1 MSFGYTVNKEK
12 NGVLLAYLAER
23 IPNVTLRKLLKLVYL
38 TDEKFT
44 IERGFPLTWFNYFAW
59 KKGPV
64 APEVYDVK
72 NGSFADFVQCH
83 RNSNDKYEVSPVGG
97 ALTEDRLNLYSRYEM
112 NMIDEIIS
120 KYGSMSADELTDITH
135 LENTLW
141 SKVVNENKMMVNM
154 TKEAL
159 YDFLLFHAYSK
170 FSGFLVNILGLAV
183 AFMGIFSYTTG
194 RVSGIGAALYL
205 VAAVIFLGGTPFQ
218 LKMRAK
224 KQVVVNREYNAPVE
238 YTFSEKGI
246 TLEQNGESKTYEW
259 EQIERAV
266 VTPKT
271 IGIYYAP
278 ECAMILPK
286 EDFGDQFV
294 PIFTT
299 IATQLGQSKVR
310 MR

>member
-97 ALTEDRLNLYSRYEM
+97 ALTEDRLKLYSRYEM
-112 NMIDEIIS
+112 NMIDKIIS

-141 SKVVNENKMMVNM
+141 SKVVNENK
-154 TKEAL
+154 L
-159 YDFLLFHAYSK
+159 
-170 FSGFLVNILGLAV
+170 
-183 AFMGIFSYTTG
+183 
-194 RVSGIGAALYL
+194 
-205 VAAVIFLGGTPFQ
+205 
-218 LKMRAK
+218 
-224 KQVVVNREYNAPVE
+224 
-238 YTFSEKGI
+238 TFSDSGRSDCEIHLSRLIEGDEEKEEVFEDA
-246 TLEQNGESKTYEW
+246 LEY
-259 EQIERAV
+259 
-266 VTPKT
+266 
-271 IGIYYAP
+271 
-278 ECAMILPK
+278 M
-286 EDFGDQFV
+286 QFCN
-294 PIFTT
+294 
-299 IATQLGQSKVR
+299 ATSTC
-310 MR
+310 

>member
-97 ALTEDRLNLYSRYEM
+97 ALTEDRLKIYSRYEM

-141 SKVVNENKMMVNM
+141 SKVVNENK
-154 TKEAL
+154 L
-159 YDFLLFHAYSK
+159 
-170 FSGFLVNILGLAV
+170 
-183 AFMGIFSYTTG
+183 
-194 RVSGIGAALYL
+194 
-205 VAAVIFLGGTPFQ
+205 
-218 LKMRAK
+218 
-224 KQVVVNREYNAPVE
+224 
-238 YTFSEKGI
+238 TFSDSGRSDCEIHLNRLIEGDEEKEEVFEDA
-246 TLEQNGESKTYEW
+246 LEY
-259 EQIERAV
+259 
-266 VTPKT
+266 
-271 IGIYYAP
+271 
-278 ECAMILPK
+278 M
-286 EDFGDQFV
+286 QFCN
-294 PIFTT
+294 
-299 IATQLGQSKVR
+299 ATSTC
-310 MR
+310 

>member
-23 IPNVTLRKLLKLVYL
+23 IPKVTLRKLLKLVYL

-141 SKVVNENKMMVNM
+141 SKVVNENK
-154 TKEAL
+154 L
-159 YDFLLFHAYSK
+159 
-170 FSGFLVNILGLAV
+170 
-183 AFMGIFSYTTG
+183 
-194 RVSGIGAALYL
+194 
-205 VAAVIFLGGTPFQ
+205 
-218 LKMRAK
+218 
-224 KQVVVNREYNAPVE
+224 
-238 YTFSEKGI
+238 TFSDSGRSDCEIHLNRLIEGDEEKEEVFEDA
-246 TLEQNGESKTYEW
+246 LEY
-259 EQIERAV
+259 
-266 VTPKT
+266 
-271 IGIYYAP
+271 
-278 ECAMILPK
+278 M
-286 EDFGDQFV
+286 QFCN
-294 PIFTT
+294 
-299 IATQLGQSKVR
+299 ATSTC
-310 MR
+310 

>member
-59 KKGPV
+59 EKGPV

-141 SKVVNENKMMVNM
+141 SKVVNENK
-154 TKEAL
+154 L
-159 YDFLLFHAYSK
+159 
-170 FSGFLVNILGLAV
+170 
-183 AFMGIFSYTTG
+183 
-194 RVSGIGAALYL
+194 
-205 VAAVIFLGGTPFQ
+205 
-218 LKMRAK
+218 
-224 KQVVVNREYNAPVE
+224 
-238 YTFSEKGI
+238 TFSNSGRSDCEIHLNRLIEGDEEKEEVFEDA
-246 TLEQNGESKTYEW
+246 LEY
-259 EQIERAV
+259 
-266 VTPKT
+266 
-271 IGIYYAP
+271 
-278 ECAMILPK
+278 M
-286 EDFGDQFV
+286 QFCN
-294 PIFTT
+294 
-299 IATQLGQSKVR
+299 ATSTC
-310 MR
+310 

>member
-59 KKGPV
+59 EKGPV

-83 RNSNDKYEVSPVGG
+83 RNSNDKYEISPVSG

-141 SKVVNENKMMVNM
+141 SKVVNENK
-154 TKEAL
+154 L
-159 YDFLLFHAYSK
+159 
-170 FSGFLVNILGLAV
+170 
-183 AFMGIFSYTTG
+183 
-194 RVSGIGAALYL
+194 
-205 VAAVIFLGGTPFQ
+205 
-218 LKMRAK
+218 
-224 KQVVVNREYNAPVE
+224 
-238 YTFSEKGI
+238 TFSDSGRSDCEIHLNRLIEGDEEKEEVFEDA
-246 TLEQNGESKTYEW
+246 LEY
-259 EQIERAV
+259 
-266 VTPKT
+266 
-271 IGIYYAP
+271 
-278 ECAMILPK
+278 M
-286 EDFGDQFV
+286 QFCN
-294 PIFTT
+294 
-299 IATQLGQSKVR
+299 ATSTC
-310 MR
+310 

>member
-64 APEVYDVK
+64 APEVYGVK

-141 SKVVNENKMMVNM
+141 SKVVNENK
-154 TKEAL
+154 L
-159 YDFLLFHAYSK
+159 
-170 FSGFLVNILGLAV
+170 
-183 AFMGIFSYTTG
+183 
-194 RVSGIGAALYL
+194 
-205 VAAVIFLGGTPFQ
+205 
-218 LKMRAK
+218 
-224 KQVVVNREYNAPVE
+224 
-238 YTFSEKGI
+238 TFSDSGRSNCEIHLNRLIEGDEEKEEVFEDA
-246 TLEQNGESKTYEW
+246 LEY
-259 EQIERAV
+259 
-266 VTPKT
+266 
-271 IGIYYAP
+271 
-278 ECAMILPK
+278 M
-286 EDFGDQFV
+286 QFCN
-294 PIFTT
+294 
-299 IATQLGQSKVR
+299 ATSTC
-310 MR
+310 

>member
-141 SKVVNENKMMVNM
+141 SKVVNENK
-154 TKEAL
+154 L
-159 YDFLLFHAYSK
+159 
-170 FSGFLVNILGLAV
+170 
-183 AFMGIFSYTTG
+183 
-194 RVSGIGAALYL
+194 
-205 VAAVIFLGGTPFQ
+205 
-218 LKMRAK
+218 
-224 KQVVVNREYNAPVE
+224 
-238 YTFSEKGI
+238 TFSDSGRSDCEIHLNRLIEGDEEKEEVFEDA
-246 TLEQNGESKTYEW
+246 LEY
-259 EQIERAV
+259 
-266 VTPKT
+266 
-271 IGIYYAP
+271 
-278 ECAMILPK
+278 M
-286 EDFGDQFV
+286 QFCN
-294 PIFTT
+294 
-299 IATQLGQSKVR
+299 ATSTC
-310 MR
+310 

>member
-59 KKGPV
+59 EKGPV

-141 SKVVNENKMMVNM
+141 SKVVNENKLTFSDSGRSDCEIHLNRLIEGDEE
-154 TKEAL
+154 KEEV
-159 YDFLLFHAYSK
+159 FE
-170 FSGFLVNILGLAV
+170 
-183 AFMGIFSYTTG
+183 
-194 RVSGIGAALYL
+194 AAL
-205 VAAVIFLGGTPFQ
+205 
-218 LKMRAK
+218 
-224 KQVVVNREYNAPVE
+224 EYMQFCNA
-238 YTFSEKGI
+238 TS
-246 TLEQNGESKTYEW
+246 T
-259 EQIERAV
+259 
-266 VTPKT
+266 
-271 IGIYYAP
+271 
-278 ECAMILPK
+278 C
-286 EDFGDQFV
+286 
-294 PIFTT
+294 
-299 IATQLGQSKVR
+299 
-310 MR
+310 

>member
-72 NGSFADFVQCH
+72 NGSFADFVQCQ

-141 SKVVNENKMMVNM
+141 SKVVNENK
-154 TKEAL
+154 L
-159 YDFLLFHAYSK
+159 
-170 FSGFLVNILGLAV
+170 
-183 AFMGIFSYTTG
+183 
-194 RVSGIGAALYL
+194 
-205 VAAVIFLGGTPFQ
+205 
-218 LKMRAK
+218 
-224 KQVVVNREYNAPVE
+224 
-238 YTFSEKGI
+238 TFSDSGRSDCEIHLNRLIEGDEEKEEI
-246 TLEQNGESKTYEW
+246 FEDALEY
-259 EQIERAV
+259 
-266 VTPKT
+266 
-271 IGIYYAP
+271 
-278 ECAMILPK
+278 M
-286 EDFGDQFV
+286 QFCN
-294 PIFTT
+294 
-299 IATQLGQSKVR
+299 ATSTC
-310 MR
+310 

>member
-59 KKGPV
+59 EKGSV

-83 RNSNDKYEVSPVGG
+83 RNSNDKYEVSPVSG

-141 SKVVNENKMMVNM
+141 SKVVNENK
-154 TKEAL
+154 L
-159 YDFLLFHAYSK
+159 
-170 FSGFLVNILGLAV
+170 
-183 AFMGIFSYTTG
+183 
-194 RVSGIGAALYL
+194 
-205 VAAVIFLGGTPFQ
+205 
-218 LKMRAK
+218 
-224 KQVVVNREYNAPVE
+224 
-238 YTFSEKGI
+238 TFSDSGRSGCEIHLNRLIEGDEEKEEVFEDA
-246 TLEQNGESKTYEW
+246 LEY
-259 EQIERAV
+259 
-266 VTPKT
+266 
-271 IGIYYAP
+271 
-278 ECAMILPK
+278 M
-286 EDFGDQFV
+286 QFCN
-294 PIFTT
+294 
-299 IATQLGQSKVR
+299 ATSTC
-310 MR
+310 

>member
-59 KKGPV
+59 EKGPV

-83 RNSNDKYEVSPVGG
+83 RNSNDKYEVSPVSG

-141 SKVVNENKMMVNM
+141 SKVVNENK
-154 TKEAL
+154 L
-159 YDFLLFHAYSK
+159 
-170 FSGFLVNILGLAV
+170 
-183 AFMGIFSYTTG
+183 
-194 RVSGIGAALYL
+194 
-205 VAAVIFLGGTPFQ
+205 
-218 LKMRAK
+218 
-224 KQVVVNREYNAPVE
+224 
-238 YTFSEKGI
+238 TFSDSGRSDCEIHLNRLIEGDEEKEEVFEDA
-246 TLEQNGESKTYEW
+246 LEY
-259 EQIERAV
+259 
-266 VTPKT
+266 
-271 IGIYYAP
+271 
-278 ECAMILPK
+278 M
-286 EDFGDQFV
+286 QFCN
-294 PIFTT
+294 
-299 IATQLGQSKVR
+299 ATSTC
-310 MR
+310 

>member
-64 APEVYDVK
+64 APDVYDVK

-141 SKVVNENKMMVNM
+141 SKVVNENK
-154 TKEAL
+154 L
-159 YDFLLFHAYSK
+159 
-170 FSGFLVNILGLAV
+170 
-183 AFMGIFSYTTG
+183 
-194 RVSGIGAALYL
+194 
-205 VAAVIFLGGTPFQ
+205 
-218 LKMRAK
+218 
-224 KQVVVNREYNAPVE
+224 
-238 YTFSEKGI
+238 TFSDSGRSDCEIHLNRLIEGDEEKEEVFEDA
-246 TLEQNGESKTYEW
+246 LEY
-259 EQIERAV
+259 
-266 VTPKT
+266 
-271 IGIYYAP
+271 
-278 ECAMILPK
+278 M
-286 EDFGDQFV
+286 QFCN
-294 PIFTT
+294 
-299 IATQLGQSKVR
+299 ATSTC
-310 MR
+310 

>member
-141 SKVVNENKMMVNM
+141 SKVVNENKLTFSDSGRSDCEIHLNRLIEGDEE
-154 TKEAL
+154 KEEVFEDAL
-159 YDFLLFHAYSK
+159 EYMQF
-170 FSGFLVNILGLAV
+170 
-183 AFMGIFSYTTG
+183 
-194 RVSGIGAALYL
+194 
-205 VAAVIFLGGTPFQ
+205 
-218 LKMRAK
+218 
-224 KQVVVNREYNAPVE
+224 YNA
-238 YTFSEKGI
+238 TS
-246 TLEQNGESKTYEW
+246 T
-259 EQIERAV
+259 
-266 VTPKT
+266 
-271 IGIYYAP
+271 
-278 ECAMILPK
+278 C
-286 EDFGDQFV
+286 
-294 PIFTT
+294 
-299 IATQLGQSKVR
+299 
-310 MR
+310 

>member
-72 NGSFADFVQCH
+72 NGFFADFVQCH
-83 RNSNDKYEVSPVGG
+83 RNSNDKYEVSPVDG

-141 SKVVNENKMMVNM
+141 SKVVNENK
-154 TKEAL
+154 L
-159 YDFLLFHAYSK
+159 
-170 FSGFLVNILGLAV
+170 
-183 AFMGIFSYTTG
+183 
-194 RVSGIGAALYL
+194 
-205 VAAVIFLGGTPFQ
+205 
-218 LKMRAK
+218 
-224 KQVVVNREYNAPVE
+224 
-238 YTFSEKGI
+238 TFSDSGRSDCEIHLNRLIEGDEEKEEVFEDA
-246 TLEQNGESKTYEW
+246 LEY
-259 EQIERAV
+259 
-266 VTPKT
+266 
-271 IGIYYAP
+271 
-278 ECAMILPK
+278 M
-286 EDFGDQFV
+286 QFCN
-294 PIFTT
+294 
-299 IATQLGQSKVR
+299 ATSTC
-310 MR
+310 

>member
-97 ALTEDRLNLYSRYEM
+97 ALTEDGLNLYSRYEM

-141 SKVVNENKMMVNM
+141 SKVVNENK
-154 TKEAL
+154 L
-159 YDFLLFHAYSK
+159 
-170 FSGFLVNILGLAV
+170 
-183 AFMGIFSYTTG
+183 
-194 RVSGIGAALYL
+194 
-205 VAAVIFLGGTPFQ
+205 
-218 LKMRAK
+218 
-224 KQVVVNREYNAPVE
+224 
-238 YTFSEKGI
+238 TFSDSGRSDCEIHLNRLIEGDEEKEEVFEDA
-246 TLEQNGESKTYEW
+246 LEY
-259 EQIERAV
+259 
-266 VTPKT
+266 
-271 IGIYYAP
+271 
-278 ECAMILPK
+278 M
-286 EDFGDQFV
+286 QFCN
-294 PIFTT
+294 
-299 IATQLGQSKVR
+299 ATSTC
-310 MR
+310 

>member
-83 RNSNDKYEVSPVGG
+83 RNSNDKYEVSPVSG
-97 ALTEDRLNLYSRYEM
+97 ALTKDRLNLYSRYEM

-141 SKVVNENKMMVNM
+141 SKVVNENK
-154 TKEAL
+154 L
-159 YDFLLFHAYSK
+159 
-170 FSGFLVNILGLAV
+170 
-183 AFMGIFSYTTG
+183 
-194 RVSGIGAALYL
+194 
-205 VAAVIFLGGTPFQ
+205 
-218 LKMRAK
+218 
-224 KQVVVNREYNAPVE
+224 
-238 YTFSEKGI
+238 TFSDSGRSDCEIHLNRLIEGDEEKEEVFEDA
-246 TLEQNGESKTYEW
+246 LEY
-259 EQIERAV
+259 
-266 VTPKT
+266 
-271 IGIYYAP
+271 
-278 ECAMILPK
+278 M
-286 EDFGDQFV
+286 QFCN
-294 PIFTT
+294 
-299 IATQLGQSKVR
+299 ATSTC
-310 MR
+310 

>member
-141 SKVVNENKMMVNM
+141 SKVVNENK
-154 TKEAL
+154 L
-159 YDFLLFHAYSK
+159 
-170 FSGFLVNILGLAV
+170 
-183 AFMGIFSYTTG
+183 
-194 RVSGIGAALYL
+194 
-205 VAAVIFLGGTPFQ
+205 
-218 LKMRAK
+218 
-224 KQVVVNREYNAPVE
+224 
-238 YTFSEKGI
+238 TFSDSGRSDCEIHLNRLIEGDEEKEEVFEDA
-246 TLEQNGESKTYEW
+246 LEY
-259 EQIERAV
+259 
-266 VTPKT
+266 
-271 IGIYYAP
+271 
-278 ECAMILPK
+278 M
-286 EDFGDQFV
+286 QFCNNR
-294 PIFTT
+294 
-299 IATQLGQSKVR
+299 L
-310 MR
+310 

>member
-83 RNSNDKYEVSPVGG
+83 RNSNDKYEVSPVSG
-97 ALTEDRLNLYSRYEM
+97 ALTEYRLNLYSRYEM

-141 SKVVNENKMMVNM
+141 SKVVNENK
-154 TKEAL
+154 L
-159 YDFLLFHAYSK
+159 
-170 FSGFLVNILGLAV
+170 
-183 AFMGIFSYTTG
+183 
-194 RVSGIGAALYL
+194 
-205 VAAVIFLGGTPFQ
+205 
-218 LKMRAK
+218 
-224 KQVVVNREYNAPVE
+224 
-238 YTFSEKGI
+238 TFSDSGRSDCEIHLNRLIEGDEEKEEVFEDA
-246 TLEQNGESKTYEW
+246 LEY
-259 EQIERAV
+259 
-266 VTPKT
+266 
-271 IGIYYAP
+271 
-278 ECAMILPK
+278 M
-286 EDFGDQFV
+286 QFCN
-294 PIFTT
+294 
-299 IATQLGQSKVR
+299 ATSTC
-310 MR
+310 

>member
-64 APEVYDVK
+64 APEVYGVK

-141 SKVVNENKMMVNM
+141 SKVVNENK
-154 TKEAL
+154 L
-159 YDFLLFHAYSK
+159 
-170 FSGFLVNILGLAV
+170 
-183 AFMGIFSYTTG
+183 
-194 RVSGIGAALYL
+194 
-205 VAAVIFLGGTPFQ
+205 
-218 LKMRAK
+218 
-224 KQVVVNREYNAPVE
+224 
-238 YTFSEKGI
+238 TFSDSGRSDCEIHLNRLIEGDEEKEEVFEDA
-246 TLEQNGESKTYEW
+246 LEY
-259 EQIERAV
+259 
-266 VTPKT
+266 
-271 IGIYYAP
+271 
-278 ECAMILPK
+278 M
-286 EDFGDQFV
+286 QFCN
-294 PIFTT
+294 
-299 IATQLGQSKVR
+299 ATSTC
-310 MR
+310 

>member
-83 RNSNDKYEVSPVGG
+83 CNSNDKYEVSPVSG

-141 SKVVNENKMMVNM
+141 SKVVNENK
-154 TKEAL
+154 L
-159 YDFLLFHAYSK
+159 
-170 FSGFLVNILGLAV
+170 
-183 AFMGIFSYTTG
+183 
-194 RVSGIGAALYL
+194 
-205 VAAVIFLGGTPFQ
+205 
-218 LKMRAK
+218 
-224 KQVVVNREYNAPVE
+224 
-238 YTFSEKGI
+238 TFSDSGRSDCEIHLNRLIEGDEEKEEVFEDA
-246 TLEQNGESKTYEW
+246 LEY
-259 EQIERAV
+259 
-266 VTPKT
+266 
-271 IGIYYAP
+271 
-278 ECAMILPK
+278 M
-286 EDFGDQFV
+286 QFCN
-294 PIFTT
+294 
-299 IATQLGQSKVR
+299 ATSTC
-310 MR
+310 

>member
-59 KKGPV
+59 EKGPV
-64 APEVYDVK
+64 APEVYGVK

-141 SKVVNENKMMVNM
+141 SKVVNENK
-154 TKEAL
+154 L
-159 YDFLLFHAYSK
+159 
-170 FSGFLVNILGLAV
+170 
-183 AFMGIFSYTTG
+183 
-194 RVSGIGAALYL
+194 
-205 VAAVIFLGGTPFQ
+205 
-218 LKMRAK
+218 
-224 KQVVVNREYNAPVE
+224 
-238 YTFSEKGI
+238 TFSDSGRSDCEIHLNRLIEGDEEKEEVFEDA
-246 TLEQNGESKTYEW
+246 LEY
-259 EQIERAV
+259 
-266 VTPKT
+266 
-271 IGIYYAP
+271 
-278 ECAMILPK
+278 M
-286 EDFGDQFV
+286 QFCN
-294 PIFTT
+294 
-299 IATQLGQSKVR
+299 ATSTC
-310 MR
+310 

>member
-83 RNSNDKYEVSPVGG
+83 RNSNDKYEVSPVSG

-141 SKVVNENKMMVNM
+141 SKVVNENK
-154 TKEAL
+154 L
-159 YDFLLFHAYSK
+159 
-170 FSGFLVNILGLAV
+170 
-183 AFMGIFSYTTG
+183 
-194 RVSGIGAALYL
+194 
-205 VAAVIFLGGTPFQ
+205 
-218 LKMRAK
+218 
-224 KQVVVNREYNAPVE
+224 
-238 YTFSEKGI
+238 TFSDLGRSDCEIHLNRLIEGDEEKEEVFEDA
-246 TLEQNGESKTYEW
+246 LEY
-259 EQIERAV
+259 
-266 VTPKT
+266 
-271 IGIYYAP
+271 
-278 ECAMILPK
+278 M
-286 EDFGDQFV
+286 QFCN
-294 PIFTT
+294 
-299 IATQLGQSKVR
+299 ATSTC
-310 MR
+310 

>member
-44 IERGFPLTWFNYFAW
+44 IERGLPLTWFNYFAW

-141 SKVVNENKMMVNM
+141 SKVVNENK
-154 TKEAL
+154 L
-159 YDFLLFHAYSK
+159 
-170 FSGFLVNILGLAV
+170 
-183 AFMGIFSYTTG
+183 
-194 RVSGIGAALYL
+194 
-205 VAAVIFLGGTPFQ
+205 
-218 LKMRAK
+218 
-224 KQVVVNREYNAPVE
+224 
-238 YTFSEKGI
+238 TFSDSGRSDCEIHLNRLIEGDAEKEEI
-246 TLEQNGESKTYEW
+246 FEDALEY
-259 EQIERAV
+259 
-266 VTPKT
+266 
-271 IGIYYAP
+271 
-278 ECAMILPK
+278 M
-286 EDFGDQFV
+286 QFCN
-294 PIFTT
+294 
-299 IATQLGQSKVR
+299 ATSTC
-310 MR
+310 

>member
-141 SKVVNENKMMVNM
+141 SKVVNENK
-154 TKEAL
+154 L
-159 YDFLLFHAYSK
+159 
-170 FSGFLVNILGLAV
+170 
-183 AFMGIFSYTTG
+183 
-194 RVSGIGAALYL
+194 
-205 VAAVIFLGGTPFQ
+205 
-218 LKMRAK
+218 
-224 KQVVVNREYNAPVE
+224 
-238 YTFSEKGI
+238 TFSDSGRSDCEIHLSRLIEGDEEKEEVFEDA
-246 TLEQNGESKTYEW
+246 LEY
-259 EQIERAV
+259 
-266 VTPKT
+266 
-271 IGIYYAP
+271 
-278 ECAMILPK
+278 M
-286 EDFGDQFV
+286 QFCN
-294 PIFTT
+294 
-299 IATQLGQSKVR
+299 ATSTC
-310 MR
+310 

>member
-83 RNSNDKYEVSPVGG
+83 RNSNDKYKISPVGG

-141 SKVVNENKMMVNM
+141 SKVVNENK
-154 TKEAL
+154 L
-159 YDFLLFHAYSK
+159 
-170 FSGFLVNILGLAV
+170 
-183 AFMGIFSYTTG
+183 
-194 RVSGIGAALYL
+194 
-205 VAAVIFLGGTPFQ
+205 
-218 LKMRAK
+218 
-224 KQVVVNREYNAPVE
+224 
-238 YTFSEKGI
+238 TFSDSGRSDCEIHLNRLIEGDEEKEEVFEDA
-246 TLEQNGESKTYEW
+246 LEY
-259 EQIERAV
+259 
-266 VTPKT
+266 
-271 IGIYYAP
+271 
-278 ECAMILPK
+278 M
-286 EDFGDQFV
+286 QFCN
-294 PIFTT
+294 
-299 IATQLGQSKVR
+299 ATSTC
-310 MR
+310 

>member
-1 MSFGYTVNKEK
+1 MSFGYIVNKEK

-141 SKVVNENKMMVNM
+141 SKVVNENK
-154 TKEAL
+154 L
-159 YDFLLFHAYSK
+159 
-170 FSGFLVNILGLAV
+170 
-183 AFMGIFSYTTG
+183 
-194 RVSGIGAALYL
+194 
-205 VAAVIFLGGTPFQ
+205 
-218 LKMRAK
+218 
-224 KQVVVNREYNAPVE
+224 
-238 YTFSEKGI
+238 TFSDSGRSDCEIHLNRLIEGDEEKEEVFEDA
-246 TLEQNGESKTYEW
+246 LEY
-259 EQIERAV
+259 
-266 VTPKT
+266 
-271 IGIYYAP
+271 
-278 ECAMILPK
+278 M
-286 EDFGDQFV
+286 QFCN
-294 PIFTT
+294 
-299 IATQLGQSKVR
+299 ATSTC
-310 MR
+310 

>member
-64 APEVYDVK
+64 APEVYDMK

-141 SKVVNENKMMVNM
+141 SKVVNENK
-154 TKEAL
+154 L
-159 YDFLLFHAYSK
+159 
-170 FSGFLVNILGLAV
+170 
-183 AFMGIFSYTTG
+183 
-194 RVSGIGAALYL
+194 
-205 VAAVIFLGGTPFQ
+205 
-218 LKMRAK
+218 
-224 KQVVVNREYNAPVE
+224 
-238 YTFSEKGI
+238 TFSDSGRSDCEIHLNRLIEGDEEKEEVFEDA
-246 TLEQNGESKTYEW
+246 LEY
-259 EQIERAV
+259 
-266 VTPKT
+266 
-271 IGIYYAP
+271 
-278 ECAMILPK
+278 M
-286 EDFGDQFV
+286 QFCN
-294 PIFTT
+294 
-299 IATQLGQSKVR
+299 ATSTC
-310 MR
+310 

>member
-1 MSFGYTVNKEK
+1 MSFGYTVNREK

-141 SKVVNENKMMVNM
+141 SKVVNENK
-154 TKEAL
+154 L
-159 YDFLLFHAYSK
+159 
-170 FSGFLVNILGLAV
+170 
-183 AFMGIFSYTTG
+183 
-194 RVSGIGAALYL
+194 
-205 VAAVIFLGGTPFQ
+205 
-218 LKMRAK
+218 
-224 KQVVVNREYNAPVE
+224 
-238 YTFSEKGI
+238 TFSDSGRSDCEIHLNRLIEGDEEKEEVFEDA
-246 TLEQNGESKTYEW
+246 LEY
-259 EQIERAV
+259 
-266 VTPKT
+266 
-271 IGIYYAP
+271 
-278 ECAMILPK
+278 M
-286 EDFGDQFV
+286 QFCN
-294 PIFTT
+294 
-299 IATQLGQSKVR
+299 ATSTC
-310 MR
+310 

>member
-59 KKGPV
+59 EKGPV

-83 RNSNDKYEVSPVGG
+83 RNSNDKYKVSPVGG

-141 SKVVNENKMMVNM
+141 SKVVNENK
-154 TKEAL
+154 L
-159 YDFLLFHAYSK
+159 
-170 FSGFLVNILGLAV
+170 
-183 AFMGIFSYTTG
+183 
-194 RVSGIGAALYL
+194 
-205 VAAVIFLGGTPFQ
+205 
-218 LKMRAK
+218 
-224 KQVVVNREYNAPVE
+224 
-238 YTFSEKGI
+238 TFSDSGRSDCEIHLNRLIEGDEEKEEVFEDA
-246 TLEQNGESKTYEW
+246 LEY
-259 EQIERAV
+259 
-266 VTPKT
+266 
-271 IGIYYAP
+271 
-278 ECAMILPK
+278 M
-286 EDFGDQFV
+286 QFCN
-294 PIFTT
+294 
-299 IATQLGQSKVR
+299 ATSTC
-310 MR
+310 

>member
-44 IERGFPLTWFNYFAW
+44 TERGFPLTWFNYFAW
-59 KKGPV
+59 EKGPV

-141 SKVVNENKMMVNM
+141 SKVVNENK
-154 TKEAL
+154 L
-159 YDFLLFHAYSK
+159 
-170 FSGFLVNILGLAV
+170 
-183 AFMGIFSYTTG
+183 
-194 RVSGIGAALYL
+194 
-205 VAAVIFLGGTPFQ
+205 
-218 LKMRAK
+218 
-224 KQVVVNREYNAPVE
+224 
-238 YTFSEKGI
+238 TFSDSGRSDCEIHLNRLIEGDEEKEEVFEDA
-246 TLEQNGESKTYEW
+246 LEY
-259 EQIERAV
+259 
-266 VTPKT
+266 
-271 IGIYYAP
+271 
-278 ECAMILPK
+278 M
-286 EDFGDQFV
+286 QFCN
-294 PIFTT
+294 
-299 IATQLGQSKVR
+299 ATSTC
-310 MR
+310 